1 MNKAQGKRERALTQK
16 EKKEAAAQAD
26 AKAART
32 KELAASRSKDWYGKQ
47 LPEACTFPGCDRGP
61 ENPLKTLGTLKNHVN
76 SKHKGWYV
84 SDERNAAGNFV
95 LEKHPLVEDYAPMV
109 YDLVTMCFPALNM
122 PGQGVWTGI
131 DSSSEEYFQR
141 YSTQML
147 EEDSEEGIW
156 TVDNLKTKF
165 ASLDLNMGKE
175 TMFFVTFPEY
185 HLPIVLDL
193 LKSWELEYFGI
204 EKFISADVGL
214 EHPHYYNK
222 WITVKARSLKSLQL
236 EGQPLHGKNAEER
249 KRFSY
254 LAGQETYEHDTA
266 FLKMQAKEGE
276 KREDYN
282 CPYYFGGASG
292 WREHF
297 EWILRGGTSM
307 YMEKLKEK
315 KEGNLEVLTI
325 FWYEFRQP
333 RDLEVQKGVNF
344 THLFHSQHR
353 MRRVQNDPWQDVVS
367 KEGVDADSE
376 EACLEAVQPRKEK
389 NYTLPLSDQPVSAI
403 ALQLS
408 KQDSEEAQLERLE
421 AQHALKQMGTPQ
433 GGDAWQSLVQN
444 TSSSTPPL
452 RINLSTPTFPTPQSL
467 VHTTRPE

>member
-1 MNKAQGKRERALTQK
+1 
-16 EKKEAAAQAD
+16 
-26 AKAART
+26 
-32 KELAASRSKDWYGKQ
+32 
-47 LPEACTFPGCDRGP
+47 
-61 ENPLKTLGTLKNHVN
+61 
-76 SKHKGWYV
+76 
-84 SDERNAAGNFV
+84 
-95 LEKHPLVEDYAPMV
+95 
-109 YDLVTMCFPALNM
+109 
-122 PGQGVWTGI
+122 
-131 DSSSEEYFQR
+131 
-141 YSTQML
+141 
-147 EEDSEEGIW
+147 
-156 TVDNLKTKF
+156 
-165 ASLDLNMGKE
+165 
-175 TMFFVTFPEY
+175 
-185 HLPIVLDL
+185 
-193 LKSWELEYFGI
+193 
-204 EKFISADVGL
+204 
-214 EHPHYYNK
+214 
-222 WITVKARSLKSLQL
+222 
-236 EGQPLHGKNAEER
+236 
-249 KRFSY
+249 
-254 LAGQETYEHDTA
+254 
-266 FLKMQAKEGE
+266 
-276 KREDYN
+276 
-282 CPYYFGGASG
+282 
-292 WREHF
+292 
-297 EWILRGGTSM
+297 M
-307 YMEKLKEK
+307 YMEKLAEKK

-389 NYTLPLSDQPVSAI
+389 NSTLPLSDQPVSAI